1 MTTTTTTTTT
11 TATIKPGKCQ
21 FNASSAKNFRTV
33 LAKWHNAT
41 FEIADELLQK
51 NDRVSAL
58 RKLIATN
65 DDLIKKIENGQTV
78 IGGRTAEEVRTESA
92 DLQKKIDAE
101 NSAMAEYRKAQA
113 DRLKSGEDLVSKS
126 LFEAYEKYVDSPYD
140 STYFDAIAM
149 FLQTNGVEPAHETI
163 KTLAGAVSKKSASAR
178 QMCKSGKHNTAFS
191 FVQWRKI
198 FLGELCDMMGDCL
211 PLYKFI
217 YVLKENRKKSDK

>member
-1 MTTTTTTTTT
+1 MSNTTTTTTNV
-11 TATIKPGKCQ
+11 TIKPGKCQ
-21 FNASSAKNFRTV
+21 FNASSAKNFRTT

-65 DDLIKKIENGQTV
+65 DDLVKKIECGQAV
-78 IGGRTAEEVRTESA
+78 IGGRTADEVRAESA
-92 DLQKKIDAE
+92 ELQAKIDAE

-113 DRLKSGEDLVSKS
+113 DRLKAGEDLISKT
-126 LFEAYEKYVDSPYD
+126 LFESYEKYVGNNCDT
-140 STYFDAIAM
+140 TYFDAIAL
-149 FLQTNGVEPAHETI
+149 FLQNNGVEPAEETI
-163 KTLAGAVSKKSASAR
+163 KALMGAVSKRAASAH

-191 FVQWRKI
+191 FTQWRKI

-211 PLYKFI
+211 PLYKFT
-217 YVLKENRKKSDK
+217 YVLKERRKADK